1 MRHWIKTLTA
11 CASAAFLG
19 AAVPARANETDNFTC
34 RGRLTRDS
42 TEAVDTFLN
51 ARIAGAVAKANE
63 RGVKCGVACLV
74 RLLQEEVGGSV
85 MQPPTFVPRAKLIK
99 SIERSTDVE
108 RCHLEFRD
116 TIYGAHKYNHP
127 WLLPF
132 LGRAIFVADSIRLS
146 GRVVGLDKLQHFLRE
161 GLGHWRDAVDGMDIA
176 TSMANELGSP
186 GAWFGW
192 TEYGLKGLSVSG
204 VLAYA
209 DLAAE
214 YSGFRFWRDLLSIGG
229 AEAAV
234 AGGSDG
240 EPFVQQRP
248 ISLAAYVNDAWDE
261 AINCST
267 FEKDLAKEV
276 ATALTARGLACPIVD
291 CRPLA
296 LLPDARLYVNPACLA
311 SAAGER
317 QGAQRAYVADRHS
330 HSSGPYGWRASHQ
343 RLNAAMARKSAIAA
357 AAPRSGVTD
366 RPSAYFANSRSRRM
380 IWIM

>member
-42 TEAVDTFLN
+42 TEAVDAFLN
-51 ARIAGAVAKANE
+51 ARIAAAVAKANA
-63 RGVKCGVACLV
+63 RGAKCGVACLM
-74 RLLQEEVGGSV
+74 RLLQQEVGGSV
-85 MQPPTFVPRAKLIK
+85 MKPPTFVPRAKLIK
-99 SIERSTDVE
+99 SIERSADVE

-132 LGRAIFVADSIRLS
+132 LGRAILVADSIRLS

-161 GLGHWRDAVDGMDIA
+161 GLGHWRDTVDGMDIA

-214 YSGFRFWRDLLSIGG
+214 YSGYRFWRDLLSIGG
-229 AEAAV
+229 AGAAI

-240 EPFVQQRP
+240 EPFVPQRP

-276 ATALTARGLACPIVD
+276 DTALRARGLACPIVD

-296 LLPDARLYVNPACLA
+296 QLPDARLYVNPACLV
-311 SAAGER
+311 SAAES
-317 QGAQRAYVADRHS
+317 QGAQQAYVADRHNNS
-330 HSSGPYGWRASHQ
+330 TAPMTWTRADQ
-343 RLNAAMARKSAIAA
+343 L
-357 AAPRSGVTD
+357 T
-366 RPSAYFANSRSRRM
+366 
-380 IWIM
+380 W